1 MPAPPRTIGRY
12 AVIDRLG
19 QGGMG
24 VVYRAWDPD
33 LRRQVAI
40 KVISATVDPGGGS
53 PVNPLNPVDPV
64 DDDLFERFVREAQ
77 AAASLAHPNI
87 VTIFDFGRHGG
98 RPYIVMELIDGESLA
113 QVIHQWQQPQRGE
126 GLSLAGRVRLAIDLC
141 EGLAFAHEQGI
152 VHRDVKPANIMLSAS
167 SGGLKIV
174 DFGIARITDELA
186 HRPLTQ
192 TGGALGTPQ
201 YMSPEQV
208 LGEATDARSDVFSV
222 GAVLYELFTGR
233 PAFAAPTPAMVP
245 VLVLQ
250 QPPPPMTDVPLPLEQ
265 VVARAMEKDPS
276 RRFQRLD
283 DVAARLRDW
292 LRDAGELERDPGADE
307 GGDDRD
313 DQAAGAAPPGGSG
326 DLGGLLAQWEVAVG
340 QALDDSTPPPT
351 PAVAAVVSQAP
362 VSSPAPAAVSAVSAV
377 PITRPGA
384 RSDRWIVAALAVAAL
399 LGIAGAYWLVA
410 GNAVP
415 EPRREPPSAVAA
427 PPAAVPVSPPA
438 PTAVESSAPP
448 SVAGAEATVSPPTT
462 TTVPAPTPATVP
474 AAGAATQ
481 SGVTPRA
488 RRAAA
493 DPPVRESASPP
504 APARPLAP
512 GVRARC
518 TEIVQRVGLGE
529 ELTAGDRE
537 FLNRNCRD
545 RSP

>member
-53 PVNPLNPVDPV
+53 PVNPLNPADPV

-87 VTIFDFGRHGG
+87 VTIFDFGRHAG
-98 RPYIVMELIDGESLA
+98 RPFIVMELIDGETLA
-113 QVIHQWQQPQRGE
+113 QVIHQRPRNE
-126 GLSLAGRVRLAIDLC
+126 ALSLADRVRLAIDLC

-152 VHRDVKPANIMLSAS
+152 VHRDVKPANVMLSSS
-167 SGGLKIV
+167 SGVLKIV

-186 HRPLTQ
+186 NRPLTQ

-208 LGEATDARSDVFSV
+208 AGEPTDARSDVFAV

-250 QPPPPMTDVPLPLEQ
+250 HAPPPMIDVPPPLEQ

-283 DVAARLRDW
+283 DVAARLREW
-292 LRDAGELERDPGADE
+292 LRDAGELDRGADGVE
-307 GGDDRD
+307 ASD
-313 DQAAGAAPPGGSG
+313 ASPVASG

-340 QALDDSTPPPT
+340 QALDESTP
-351 PAVAAVVSQAP
+351 VS
-362 VSSPAPAAVSAVSAV
+362 APAAGPVVTPESVVKTAQVSAAAPV
-377 PITRPGA
+377 PVTPARTTRNSA
-384 RSDRWIVAALAVAAL
+384 RSDRWIMAALAVAAL
-399 LGIAGAYWLVA
+399 LGIAGAYWLV
-410 GNAVP
+410 GKNTVP
-415 EPRREPPSAVAA
+415 EQRGLAPSSTPAATTEPAVLAPAAAAAPGAAVA
-427 PPAAVPVSPPA
+427 PAAPAVIEPGASPA
-438 PTAVESSAPP
+438 PSDATPSRVRRPP
-448 SVAGAEATVSPPTT
+448 P
-462 TTVPAPTPATVP
+462 
-474 AAGAATQ
+474 Q
-481 SGVTPRA
+481 
-488 RRAAA
+488 
-493 DPPVRESASPP
+493 ESASAP
-504 APARPLAP
+504 APVRPLTP
-512 GVRARC
+512 DVRARC